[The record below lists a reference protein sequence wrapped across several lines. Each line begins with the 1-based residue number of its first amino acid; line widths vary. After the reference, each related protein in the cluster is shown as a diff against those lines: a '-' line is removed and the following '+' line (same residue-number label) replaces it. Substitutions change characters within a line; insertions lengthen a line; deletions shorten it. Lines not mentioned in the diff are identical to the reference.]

1 MLATKLKEK
10 ETVEM
15 EPIDTVSSTI
25 TPLMPLCWQISGV
38 SEPTRPETAT
48 TSGRTLLAV
57 SNIAAKSFVL
67 PALATDRSTSASL
80 PLLLPRRYSAAA
92 LRQHPTPPHGIN
104 ISQGIARRAPN
115 PGGGGDQ

>member
-1 MLATKLKEK
+1 
-10 ETVEM
+10 M

-57 SNIAAKSFVL
+57 SNIAAVEDN
-67 PALATDRSTSASL
+67 TDRSKQNWQKGSIM
-80 PLLLPRRYSAAA
+80 YV
-92 LRQHPTPPHGIN
+92 
-104 ISQGIARRAPN
+104 PN
-115 PGGGGDQ
+115 WTKLQKLHL

>member
-1 MLATKLKEK
+1 
-10 ETVEM
+10 
-15 EPIDTVSSTI
+15 
-25 TPLMPLCWQISGV
+25 MPLCWHISGV

-57 SNIAAKSFVL
+57 SKIAAKSFML

-92 LRQHPTPPHGIN
+92 LRQHPAPP
-104 ISQGIARRAPN
+104 QGIIIPPRIDRRARDLPRRN
-115 PGGGGDQ
+115 GWRCAR